1 VTAFKREGLRA
12 TIILLILFLSACATS
27 NSKSGIERPVWIDTP
42 PTNSLAA
49 SASASYEIF
58 GETKARENAII
69 KALSMIALQKASK
82 VDIEGKVDHI
92 SQFSSQDGTELFKEN
107 ASISVKTTIGG
118 SKIPVK
124 ANIKA
129 FWKDKIGKRIWVLI
143 AEE

>member
-1 VTAFKREGLRA
+1 MTAFKREGLCA
-12 TIILLILFLSACATS
+12 TIFLVLFLSACTTLE
-27 NSKSGIERPVWIDTP
+27 SKRGVNRPIWIDTP
-42 PTNSLAA
+42 PSNGLAA

-58 GETKARENAII
+58 GETKARENAVM
-69 KALSMIALQKASK
+69 KALSIIALQKAST
-82 VDIEGKVDHI
+82 VDIEGKVDHV
-92 SQFSSQDGTELFKEN
+92 SQFSSQGDTESFREN

-118 SKIPVK
+118 SEIPVK